1 MSFALATNKE
11 GPLKLDSR
19 HSLSLKLLRV
29 VLLAALA
36 VGVVLSCAQIVF
48 DAYKAK
54 QAVSSDAQRILAMVR
69 DPSTQAVYSLDR
81 EMAMQVLEGLFQH
94 EAVRQASIGHPGE
107 PMLAEKSR
115 PLLDLPTR
123 WLTDPILGQERTFSI
138 RLIGRPPYS
147 EYYGDLKITLDT
159 APYGENFVTTSEI
172 IFISGILRALAMG
185 LVLFLVYHWML
196 TKPLS
201 KIIEHLVSI
210 NPDRPSQHQL
220 PLLKGHERNELGLWV
235 TTANQL
241 LASIESNSHLRR
253 EAEDN
258 LLRISQYDFLTG
270 LPNRQLLQQQ
280 LDQIL
285 DGAGRQQ
292 RRVAVLCLGLDD
304 FKGINEQYTYQL
316 GDQLLIALADRL
328 RGHSARLGS
337 LARLGGDQ
345 FALVQADIEQ
355 PYEAAELAQSIL
367 DGLEAPFEID
377 QHEVRLRATIGITL
391 FPEDGET
398 TEKLLQKAEQT
409 MTLAKTRSRNRYQFY
424 IASVD
429 SEMRRRR
436 ELEKDLRDALQ
447 PEIGRAHV

>member
-1 MSFALATNKE
+1 M
-11 GPLKLDSR
+11 KLDSR

-220 PLLKGHERNELGLWV
+220 PLLSSHSRESWAAAHFPVRLPHRPAEPPVAARRARRLRRPRDG
-235 TTANQL
+235 
-241 LASIESNSHLRR
+241 ASIFAPVLHHRR
-253 EAEDN
+253 PA
-258 LLRISQYDFLTG
+258 
-270 LPNRQLLQQQ
+270 
-280 LDQIL
+280 
-285 DGAGRQQ
+285 GA
-292 RRVAVLCLGLDD
+292 
-304 FKGINEQYTYQL
+304 
-316 GDQLLIALADRL
+316 
-328 RGHSARLGS
+328 
-337 LARLGGDQ
+337 
-345 FALVQADIEQ
+345 
-355 PYEAAELAQSIL
+355 
-367 DGLEAPFEID
+367 
-377 QHEVRLRATIGITL
+377 
-391 FPEDGET
+391 
-398 TEKLLQKAEQT
+398 
-409 MTLAKTRSRNRYQFY
+409 
-424 IASVD
+424 
-429 SEMRRRR
+429 
-436 ELEKDLRDALQ
+436 ALQ
-447 PEIGRAHV
+447 PSHLLPASAPRPLPDGEHALRPAACLSLRRAGALIAIDDFGTGYSSLSYLKSLPLDKIKIDKSFVQDLLQDEDDATIVRAIIQLGKSLGMQVIAEGVETAEQEAYIIAEGCNEGQGYLYSKPLPARELTQYLKQARRLSQATSSERP

>member
-1 MSFALATNKE
+1 
-11 GPLKLDSR
+11 
-19 HSLSLKLLRV
+19 
-29 VLLAALA
+29 
-36 VGVVLSCAQIVF
+36 
-48 DAYKAK
+48 
-54 QAVSSDAQRILAMVR
+54 
-69 DPSTQAVYSLDR
+69 
-81 EMAMQVLEGLFQH
+81 
-94 EAVRQASIGHPGE
+94 
-107 PMLAEKSR
+107 
-115 PLLDLPTR
+115 
-123 WLTDPILGQERTFSI
+123 
-138 RLIGRPPYS
+138 
-147 EYYGDLKITLDT
+147 
-159 APYGENFVTTSEI
+159 
-172 IFISGILRALAMG
+172 
-185 LVLFLVYHWML
+185 ML

-345 FALVQADIEQ
+345 FALVR
-355 PYEAAELAQSIL
+355 PTSSN
-367 DGLEAPFEID
+367 PT
-377 QHEVRLRATIGITL
+377 RRPNWRRASSTAW
-391 FPEDGET
+391 
-398 TEKLLQKAEQT
+398 KR
-409 MTLAKTRSRNRYQFY
+409 RSRSTSTRC
-424 IASVD
+424 ACAPPSV
-429 SEMRRRR
+429 SPCSPRTARPRRNCCRR
-436 ELEKDLRDALQ
+436 PSR
-447 PEIGRAHV
+447 P

>member
-304 FKGINEQYTYQL
+304 FKGINEQ
-316 GDQLLIALADRL
+316 
-328 RGHSARLGS
+328 
-337 LARLGGDQ
+337 
-345 FALVQADIEQ
+345 
-355 PYEAAELAQSIL
+355 
-367 DGLEAPFEID
+367 
-377 QHEVRLRATIGITL
+377 
-391 FPEDGET
+391 
-398 TEKLLQKAEQT
+398 
-409 MTLAKTRSRNRYQFY
+409 
-424 IASVD
+424 
-429 SEMRRRR
+429 
-436 ELEKDLRDALQ
+436 
-447 PEIGRAHV
+447 

>member
-1 MSFALATNKE
+1 
-11 GPLKLDSR
+11 
-19 HSLSLKLLRV
+19 
-29 VLLAALA
+29 
-36 VGVVLSCAQIVF
+36 
-48 DAYKAK
+48 
-54 QAVSSDAQRILAMVR
+54 
-69 DPSTQAVYSLDR
+69 
-81 EMAMQVLEGLFQH
+81 
-94 EAVRQASIGHPGE
+94 
-107 PMLAEKSR
+107 
-115 PLLDLPTR
+115 
-123 WLTDPILGQERTFSI
+123 
-138 RLIGRPPYS
+138 
-147 EYYGDLKITLDT
+147 
-159 APYGENFVTTSEI
+159 
-172 IFISGILRALAMG
+172 
-185 LVLFLVYHWML
+185 FLVYHWML

-328 RGHSARLGS
+328 GIPLIDPPPP
-337 LARLGGDQ
+337 LQ
-345 FALVQADIEQ
+345 QAD
-355 PYEAAELAQSIL
+355 
-367 DGLEAPFEID
+367 
-377 QHEVRLRATIGITL
+377 V
-391 FPEDGET
+391 
-398 TEKLLQKAEQT
+398 TEPP
-409 MTLAKTRSRNRYQFY
+409 R
-424 IASVD
+424 
-429 SEMRRRR
+429 
-436 ELEKDLRDALQ
+436 
-447 PEIGRAHV
+447 